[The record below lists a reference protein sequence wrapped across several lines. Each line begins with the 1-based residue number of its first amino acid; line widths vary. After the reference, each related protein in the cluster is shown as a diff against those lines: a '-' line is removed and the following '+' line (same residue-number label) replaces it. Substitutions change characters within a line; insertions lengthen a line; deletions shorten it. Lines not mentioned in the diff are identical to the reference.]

1 MMMRYSAGLSGQDVI
16 ISGANMSQNQSTDF
30 FLAAAKKLHLVAA
43 LVALVFVGP
52 VGAEEES
59 AFSLHG
65 FGTLGATRTS
75 TADAEFVRDL
85 SQPKGASKHWDG
97 KVDSILGLQ
106 ASWRLTPDLEAVVQ
120 AISHY
125 RYDRS
130 FKPEVSWAY
139 VKYDPTPQ
147 VSLRAGRL
155 GTEFFMMADSR
166 QVGYSYLPVRPP
178 GDFFWYLPFSSING
192 VDAALTVPVGEDV
205 LRGKLY
211 YGISEG
217 SIPLADKQWSLDG
230 SAMIGG
236 YLDYQLGSWLLRA
249 SYANIRFNHNMPIEG
264 DLASA
269 VLAGA
274 MTSVEAAQARDY
286 LAADNTRSHY
296 YSVGAIYDNGPW
308 QLQIMLN
315 KITQGSR
322 IFQSSSAGYLLAGYR
337 IGSVTPYAGFSWIR
351 SESRPAAVNP
361 VVQYIM
367 ADAHAHQNTTIL
379 GARWDVA
386 RNVALKA
393 QWDGIRGEP
402 QSIFPFRGENR
413 NTWSGK
419 MDVFSLTMDFVF

>member
-1 MMMRYSAGLSGQDVI
+1 MMMRYSAGLSGQDII

-30 FLAAAKKLHLVAA
+30 FLAAAKKLHLVAV

-75 TADAEFVRDL
+75 TNDAEFVRDL

-217 SIPLADKQWSLDG
+217 NIPLADKQWSLDG

-249 SYANIRFNHNMPIEG
+249 SYANIRFNHNMPVDDILRANLPANMVG
-264 DLASA
+264 
-269 VLAGA
+269 
-274 MTSVEAAQARDY
+274 QARDY

-337 IGSVTPYAGFSWIR
+337 VGPVTPYAGFSWIR
-351 SESRPAAVNP
+351 SESRAATLNP
-361 VVQYIM
+361 VIDVIM

-402 QSIFPFRGENR
+402 QSIFPFRNEQPGW
-413 NTWSGK
+413 TGK